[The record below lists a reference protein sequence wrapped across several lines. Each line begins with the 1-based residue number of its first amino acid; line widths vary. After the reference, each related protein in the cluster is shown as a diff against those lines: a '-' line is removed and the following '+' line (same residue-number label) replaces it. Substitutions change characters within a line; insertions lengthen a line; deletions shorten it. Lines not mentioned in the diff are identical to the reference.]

1 MNSIPTNPAR
11 QSDKD
16 SESMQGGTL
25 EIRASALN
33 NSSRLN
39 GEFRQR
45 QIVAFRPEADA
56 RSASIRQFIRRRFAR
71 LRSSFLIVVDES
83 ERTAEIRS
91 RKSGLTVWAIQISTK
106 YHQTAQIRK
115 SDRFLSSSLQRETAK
130 CRRSIPARPT
140 MRERTCRA
148 A

>member
-39 GEFRQR
+39 GAVRQR
-45 QIVAFRPEADA
+45 HIVAFRPGAVVEAMLLGYVLGVA
-56 RSASIRQFIRRRFAR
+56 RIR
-71 LRSSFLIVVDES
+71 L
-83 ERTAEIRS
+83 
-91 RKSGLTVWAIQISTK
+91 G
-106 YHQTAQIRK
+106 
-115 SDRFLSSSLQRETAK
+115 
-130 CRRSIPARPT
+130 
-140 MRERTCRA
+140 
-148 A
+148 